1 MGTQRPNL
9 GNVSKGYSNLLEL
22 YHDKVYKTNQPL
34 TSEELAT
41 MQKIKTEV
49 QRKAPTEIPLTE
61 VYISNILE
69 MNDVILRAKE
79 DEKLE
84 MEYSTLGLELKVK
97 SLTPD
102 QRERIIFRRNEIGRG
117 LYPEYYPT

>member
-9 GNVSKGYSNLLEL
+9 GDVSIDYSNQLEV
-22 YHDKVYKTNQPL
+22 YHDKVYKANQPL
-34 TSEELAT
+34 TPGELAT